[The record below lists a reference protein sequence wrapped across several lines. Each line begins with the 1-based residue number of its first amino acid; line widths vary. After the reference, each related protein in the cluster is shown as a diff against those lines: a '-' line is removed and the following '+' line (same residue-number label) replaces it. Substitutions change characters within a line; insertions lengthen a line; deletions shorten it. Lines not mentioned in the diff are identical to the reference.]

1 METGE
6 YETNTLLINNVAS
19 VAFRVY
25 EPSTD
30 KSQSF
35 HSVALEVEGALRN
48 QGHVVA
54 YDANRRAIWA
64 FQIHSKDEVNDT
76 LTSLPDATIE
86 ACGHTLA
93 MGEEGTF
100 EPINL
105 QKNRAVG
112 NGTLNTPTSSSS
124 TGPALESQRSPLTS
138 LSQNSVPS
146 LQDGDARVANAS
158 TNDAKVGQTA
168 LKIIYEHFIAAVLS
182 AVSFAF
188 CSESMAIPLNYRTVL
203 IPPLSSSYQ
212 DNDDYSTKKDPV
224 LGTFRTYLTTT
235 GSLIISLYLS
245 HCRNLSSLEDVMVA
259 NLMPPNRPI
268 LAAPYGVFAAKQ
280 GPSNGENN
288 TAPDTGLAQTPNTQV
303 LSFRGIP
310 DSQDSLWKHKC
321 LKALELCG
329 LDSSSLKSFSWVN
342 LMVSRRTIQD
352 ADNEVKRS
360 QATVPW
366 PGSLCFRKK
375 PVEISTTFR
384 VGDTML
390 IGHEEC
396 HDPLGTARGWF
407 NTAPERDEKFAK
419 RKADRIAAVPRE
431 INGSEPQVQKPNG
444 QSPLALQRPSA
455 TAAGVMYP
463 TPPDAI
469 QQHLGVTPSLDGTI
483 SSPGNPP
490 PTAAVVD
497 IDTAMPTA
505 HPIGDTFNEE
515 GWDGTNEPKRDQSDN
530 NMLGDS
536 DNMFGDMGGDMFGD
550 HDITEDDFNF
560 FDEQPGDD
568 LDLSMGDLDT
578 DLPPPPA
585 QPAPPTPQLDPEPQ
599 KVIEEE
605 PTQKPKIDV
614 DDAVFAKPELKHARS
629 SLNDELGQRSRT
641 ERSGSAKRESSPFD
655 PDTVFKRVR
664 ASLMGSIDDQN
675 LPSLGHR
682 KSSIF
687 QKVDFDPKLPMI
699 NKKYE
704 QGGTY
709 DFMTDRD
716 TTKLNRDTG
725 IPPEKEYLERDG
737 KLNQKPKELPLP
749 AGSLMKNFAGIEA
762 PPSHPSPTRLDSY
775 ALGVDDSDVE
785 SDGDDSSSVSG
796 GPISPMK
803 SSVKRAI
810 LDDDAVSQV
819 TSLKDGDTSDEGP
832 DEQLAIELP
841 RLSKPEPP
849 EISLC
854 RFFSD
859 PEPLTLDLG
868 LADEDF
874 IQIAQLI
881 TEQAATGSLEIG
893 IDQQS
898 ESKTSLATIK
908 NHELTIARN
917 SLQILQ
923 SIIPSTL
930 GGATPIRLKGYL
942 DVPDVPLLGQPNRL
956 QPRPIPGRDPNADI
970 MRANNLYQIPGPHL
984 EVRRSDTKL
993 SVLPSAVTF
1002 WASLGLAPSPG
1013 GKHIN
1018 ALCVFPGW
1026 KGMADHAGTFLC
1038 RLKSVYESL
1047 KLGTFSNMPLSGELE
1062 DGILQYEVDRISTSP
1077 DATVTGHGSTLVESM
1092 EVLKSSLTEWTAKE
1106 KNLVIYFVY
1115 SPDNPGSIIEA
1126 CSAFQRCF
1134 DMYRKTLA
1142 TRRESPQ
1149 NELVLQ
1155 LVPSD
1160 FLSST
1165 TSLVI
1170 PPPGELV
1177 KLCMETYDRCTLFLS
1192 TEFGGPTPAPAIMLE
1207 QPLPRIIDFKLTNS
1221 PSASLMHEN
1230 SCIHV
1235 AYAQSIDERWIT
1247 AAWTDNRGQQQASAS
1262 YCLGRKGKASSTSM
1276 NEVAHEIWESTLD
1289 LISIWKVHWRIIITK
1304 SGPMD
1309 PAEMEFW
1316 VDLARTESKAAVTMI
1331 LMTVDTNPSLQ
1342 LVPPIVKIPHTAT
1355 SAFYSTP
1362 ASTPQ
1367 ASILSPEQ
1375 INTPATPMR
1384 DANAAGATPGA
1395 DSAGEADSDAF
1406 LIDAT
1411 DQTWGAVAGHRLS
1424 NSTTLLEL
1432 QPALVSG
1439 YLIKRTGN
1447 KIEDPPVVMEVNLV
1461 HTEAT
1466 PRAYEPLL
1474 REMLSYFRGL
1484 GTLARARGIVDRE
1497 SDVRPWHIAAAEKD
1511 KPPGDSAAVSP

>member
-1 METGE
+1 MLSHGSEAGIETDLA
-6 YETNTLLINNVAS
+6 LLQNNVAS
-19 VAFRVY
+19 VAFRIY
-25 EPSTD
+25 EPSLD
-30 KSQSF
+30 QSQSF
-35 HSVALEVEGALRN
+35 HLAALEVEGALRN
-48 QGHVVA
+48 QGHIVA
-54 YDANRRAIWA
+54 YDSNRRGIWV
-64 FQIHSKDEVNDT
+64 FQINSKDEANDT
-76 LTSLPDATIE
+76 ITRLPDATIDT
-86 ACGHTLA
+86 CGHTLA
-93 MGEEGTF
+93 MGEEGIF

-105 QKNRAVG
+105 QKNRPAG
-112 NGTLNTPTSSSS
+112 NATLNTPTSSSS
-124 TGPALESQRSPLTS
+124 TGPALESQRSPLAS
-138 LSQNSVPS
+138 FSQSSVATVH
-146 LQDGDARVANAS
+146 DGDARVATAS
-158 TNDAKVGQTA
+158 INDPKAEQTA
-168 LKIIYEHFIAAVLS
+168 VKTIYEHFIAAILS

-203 IPPLSSSYQ
+203 IPPLPSGYQ
-212 DNDDYSTKKDPV
+212 DNDGYSAKKDPV

-235 GSLIISLYLS
+235 GSLVISLYLS
-245 HCRNLSSLEDVMVA
+245 HCKSLSSLEDVMAA
-259 NLMPPNRPI
+259 NLMPPNRSI
-268 LAAPYGVFAAKQ
+268 LAAPFGIFAAKQ
-280 GPSNGENN
+280 GPPNGENN
-288 TAPDTGLAQTPNTQV
+288 TAPDTGLAQTPNTQA
-303 LSFRGIP
+303 LSFRGLP
-310 DSQDSLWKHKC
+310 DSQDSLWKQKC

-329 LDSSSLKSFSWVN
+329 LDSSSLKAFSWVN
-342 LMVSRRTIQD
+342 LMVSKRTLQD
-352 ADNEVKRS
+352 AENEVKRL

-375 PVEISTTFR
+375 SVEISTTCR

-390 IGHEEC
+390 SGHEEC
-396 HDPLGTARGWF
+396 HDPLGNARGWF
-407 NTAPERDEKFAK
+407 NTASERDEKLAK

-431 INGSEPQVQKPNG
+431 INGTQAQKPNG

-490 PTAAVVD
+490 PTVAVVD
-497 IDTAMPTA
+497 VDAMMTTA
-505 HPIGDTFNEE
+505 HPIGDTFND
-515 GWDGTNEPKRDQSDN
+515 GWDVSNEPKRDQNDS
-530 NMLGDS
+530 NMLGES
-536 DNMFGDMGGDMFGD
+536 DNVFGDMGGDMFGD
-550 HDITEDDFNF
+550 HITEDDFDF
-560 FDEQPGDD
+560 FDQQPDDVD
-568 LDLSMGDLDT
+568 LDLSMADLDA
-578 DLPPPPA
+578 DPPPPPPQIVP
-585 QPAPPTPQLDPEPQ
+585 QPPQIDLEPE
-599 KVIEEE
+599 KVAEEE
-605 PTQKPKIDV
+605 PAQKLKAEV

-629 SLNDELGQRSRT
+629 SLNDELSQRGRT

-664 ASLMGSIDDQN
+664 ASLMSSTDDQN
-675 LPSLGHR
+675 LSSPSHR
-682 KSSIF
+682 KNSIF
-687 QKVDFDPKLPMI
+687 HKVDFDPKLPMI

-725 IPPEKEYLERDG
+725 IPPENEYLERHG

-749 AGSLMKNFAGIEA
+749 AGSLMKSFAGIEP
-762 PPSHPSPTRLDSY
+762 PPSHPSPIRLDTG
-775 ALGVDDSDVE
+775 ALGGDSDIE
-785 SDGDDSSSVSG
+785 SDGDDSSSVSD
-796 GPISPMK
+796 GPISPIK
-803 SSVKRAI
+803 SSVKRVM
-810 LDDDAVSQV
+810 LDDDAISQA
-819 TSLKDGDTSDEGP
+819 TSLKDGDTSDEAS

-859 PEPLTLDLG
+859 PEPLSLEMG

-881 TEQAATGSLEIG
+881 TEQAATGFIEIG
-893 IDQQS
+893 LNQQS
-898 ESKTSLATIK
+898 ESKASLATIK

-917 SLQILQ
+917 SLQVLQ
-923 SIIPSTL
+923 SIIPSSL

-942 DVPDVPLLGQPNRL
+942 DVPDVPLMGQPNRL
-956 QPRPIPGRDPNADI
+956 QPRPIPGRDPNSEQL
-970 MRANNLYQIPGPHL
+970 RPNNLYQIPGPHL

-1013 GKHIN
+1013 SKHIN

-1047 KLGTFSNMPLSGELE
+1047 KLGTFSNMPLSGELD

-1077 DATVTGHGSTLVESM
+1077 DATITGHGSALVESM
-1092 EVLKSSLTEWTAKE
+1092 EVLRSSLSEWTAKE
-1106 KNLVIYFVY
+1106 KNLVIYLVY
-1115 SPDNPGSIIEA
+1115 SPDNPGSIIES

-1142 TRRESPQ
+1142 SRRESPQ

-1155 LVPSD
+1155 LVPLD

-1192 TEFGGPTPAPAIMLE
+1192 PEFGGPTPAPAIMLE

-1235 AYAQSIDERWIT
+1235 AYAQSIDERWVT
-1247 AAWTDNRGQQQASAS
+1247 AAWTDNRGQQQATAS
-1262 YCLGRKGKASSTSM
+1262 YCLGRKGKPLSTSM

-1304 SGPMD
+1304 SGPMEA
-1309 PAEMEFW
+1309 AEMEFW
-1316 VDLARTESKAAVTMI
+1316 VDLARTESKASVNMI

-1342 LVPPIVKIPHTAT
+1342 LVPPVVKIPHTAT

-1362 ASTPQ
+1362 VSTPQ

-1384 DANAAGATPGA
+1384 DANAPGATPGA

-1411 DQTWGAVAGHRLS
+1411 DQTWGAVVGHRLN
-1424 NSTTLLEL
+1424 NSTTLLEMR
-1432 QPALVSG
+1432 PALVSG

-1447 KIEDPPVVMEVNLV
+1447 KIEDPPVVMEVNMV

-1497 SDVRPWHIAAAEKD
+1497 SDVRPWHIAAAEK
-1511 KPPGDSAAVSP
+1511 GVRALYLLL